1 MKFLVDNMTCNH
13 CKMRIENALKSAGFK
28 KINIDLESRVVEIES
43 KKLTLE
49 DAKKAVNE
57 IGYNFQEVA

>member
-13 CKMRIENALKSAGFK
+13 CKMRIEKALKSAGFK
-28 KINIDLESRVVEIES
+28 KINIDVESKVVECQS
-43 KKLTLE
+43 KNFTLE

-57 IGYNFQEVA
+57 IGYNFQELA